1 MKKHIAIFIF
11 VNILFQGCVVYQDTS
26 VSMNDVQNQGRMKVL
41 TTYGDKMVF
50 NNMYIKDSIYY
61 GVYQS
66 QEIRLD
72 TTQIK
77 NIYLRDKKKSNKRTA
92 LAILSPLI
100 VYGAWLVIV
109 FAMFFVL
116 GG

>member
-1 MKKHIAIFIF
+1 MKKSASF
-11 VNILFQGCVVYQDTS
+11 VLLAVILLQSCVVYQDTS
-26 VSMNDVQNQGRMKVL
+26 VSVNDAQNQGATKVL
-41 TTYGDKMVF
+41 TTYGTEMVF
-50 NNMYIKDSIYY
+50 DNMYIKDSIYY
-61 GVYQS
+61 GVYES

-77 NIYLRDKKKSNKRTA
+77 NIYLRDKKKSNTRTV

-100 VYGAWLVIV
+100 LYGAFLVIMLTGYFV
-109 FAMFFVL
+109 F

>member
-1 MKKHIAIFIF
+1 MKKSASF
-11 VNILFQGCVVYQDTS
+11 VLLAVILLQSCVVYQDTS
-26 VSMNDVQNQGRMKVL
+26 VSVNDAQNQGATKVL
-41 TTYGDKMVF
+41 TTYGTEMVF

-66 QEIRLD
+66 QEIRID

-77 NIYLRDKKKSNKRTA
+77 NIYLRDKKKSNKRTV
-92 LAILSPLI
+92 LAILSPFI
-100 VYGAWLVIV
+100 VYGGWIVIATILFLVV
-109 FAMFFVL
+109 